1 MTAMWDDLREQAV
14 QDLKSCQTL
23 FDTRD
28 YGNSAYLLQQGVEKY
43 VKSFIL
49 RYDLFVKEP
58 HKFQHLPIIKMWEII
73 IQELERRY
81 KHFKKDV
88 KEFAKQL
95 IVLLKHMLEF
105 FIKIKEKNKNHK
117 DFRWKQSI
125 WKYSIGLSLNT
136 SETDLMKNLK
146 NDLEHE
152 LVPMISDAYDIF
164 SKAKDRLLSM
174 IYTNTQQ
181 KIMLETLLKKVMNTT
196 IEFEMSRKKP
206 ITDINKI
213 VEQTPEW
220 FDQLEKL
227 IKEILLLTNSKEK
240 ILESYFMR
248 VLLLGWLFSMHEE
261 MILTFPHEEIGR
273 YPNMIA
279 DSRKIYEKN
288 SVNLQKF
295 IDRTTKKC
303 KNIDQ
308 MLNL

>member
-1 MTAMWDDLREQAV
+1 MWDEIRTQAK
-14 QDLKSCQTL
+14 QDLKSSQTL
-23 FDTRD
+23 FDSYD

-49 RYDLFVKEP
+49 RYNLFVKEP

-73 IQELERRY
+73 IQELESRY

-105 FIKIKEKNKNHK
+105 FIKIRDREHK

-125 WKYSIGLSLNT
+125 WKYSMSLPLNK

-146 NDLEHE
+146 NDLEDE

-164 SKAKDRLLSM
+164 SKAKDRLLSVM
-174 IYTNTQQ
+174 SANTQQ
-181 KIMLETLLKKVMNTT
+181 KRMLETLLEKVMSTT

-206 ITDINKI
+206 TTDINKI
-213 VEQTPEW
+213 VEQMPEW
-220 FDQLEKL
+220 FEQLEKL
-227 IKEILLLTNSKEK
+227 IKEILVLTDKKER
-240 ILESYFMR
+240 ILDSYFMR
-248 VLLLGWLFSMHEE
+248 VLLLGWLFSTHEE

-273 YPNMIA
+273 YPNMIT

-288 SVNLQKF
+288 STNLQKF
-295 IDRTTKKC
+295 INRITEKC
-303 KNIDQ
+303 EKIDC